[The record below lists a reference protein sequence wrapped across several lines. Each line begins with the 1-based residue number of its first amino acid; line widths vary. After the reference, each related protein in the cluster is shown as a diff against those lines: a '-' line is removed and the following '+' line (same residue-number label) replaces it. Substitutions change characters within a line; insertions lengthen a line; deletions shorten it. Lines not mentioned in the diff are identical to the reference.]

1 MVKKINPGSITHLQ
15 VDENSTFIYLFLA
28 FGPSIRGL
36 SCMRK
41 VFAIDGT
48 FLKTCYKGC
57 LLVATAQDGN
67 RHCYPIAWA
76 VVDSEN
82 DASWTWFL
90 TKLQEIIPD
99 NDDLVFIRTDIQA
112 SRMQYAIFTKMH
124 IMDIAYGISN
134 RI

>member
-1 MVKKINPGSITHLQ
+1 MMNTLGAIISYWKARKWRKIIAYLKRGSPEQSFGLLPQYLYMVKKINPGSITHLQ

-82 DASWTWFL
+82 DAL
-90 TKLQEIIPD
+90 
-99 NDDLVFIRTDIQA
+99 
-112 SRMQYAIFTKMH
+112 
-124 IMDIAYGISN
+124 
-134 RI
+134 